1 MRQARG
7 LVQAFKA
14 VECNVDR
21 RGWCDQGKLGQL
33 SIASAN
39 IVRGLRELDGHF
51 CPERDDEVR
60 AIDVENFEEYKRE
73 HQTEGRDIRHCPQ
86 G

>member
-1 MRQARG
+1 

-21 RGWCDQGKLGQL
+21 RGWCDRGKLGQL
-33 SIASAN
+33 PIASAN

-51 CPERDDEVR
+51 CPERVR
-60 AIDVENFEEYKRE
+60 TIDVENFEEYKRE
-73 HQTEGRDIRHCPQ
+73 HQTEGGHIPQCPQ

>member
-1 MRQARG
+1 

-21 RGWCDQGKLGQL
+21 RGWCDRGKLGL
-33 SIASAN
+33 SIASAH
-39 IVRGLRELDGHF
+39 IVRGLRELDGRF

-60 AIDVENFEEYKRE
+60 AINVENFEEYEGE
-73 HQTEGRDIRHCPQ
+73 H
-86 G
+86 

>member
-1 MRQARG
+1 
-7 LVQAFKA
+7 LLQAFKP

-21 RGWCDQGKLGQL
+21 RRWCDRGKLGL
-33 SIASAN
+33 SIASPN

-51 CPERDDEVR
+51 GPERDDEVR
-60 AIDVENFEEYKRE
+60 AIDVENFEEYEGE
-73 HQTEGRDIRHCPQ
+73 HETEGGHIRHGPQ